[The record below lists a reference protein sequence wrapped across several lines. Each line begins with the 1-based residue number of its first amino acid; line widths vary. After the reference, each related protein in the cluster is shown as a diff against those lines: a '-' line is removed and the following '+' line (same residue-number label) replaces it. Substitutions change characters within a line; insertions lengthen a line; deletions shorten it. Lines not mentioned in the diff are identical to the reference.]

1 MEKNITLRPYDR
13 DVSDDVFSVLFY
25 RDMHERPDGLT
36 EIPAASYQLVIS
48 ALELMRWEVKPG
60 AEKDALNHTIALVEY
75 LRDEQKD
82 REWMRREMKNKEE
95 VSK

>member
-1 MEKNITLRPYDR
+1 MEKTITLRPYDR
-13 DVSDDVFSVLFY
+13 DISDDVFSVLFY

-60 AEKDALNHTIALVEY
+60 PEKDALNHAIGLVER
-75 LRDEQKD
+75 LREEQKD
-82 REWMRREMKNKEE
+82 REWERRKTENKEE
-95 VSK
+95 VSE